1 MRLKLEELKKIVDQT
16 LVEERSVATLRE
28 EITRV
33 LGPSVDTNVKLDRLA
48 EGANYR
54 LDVLERT
61 GRYVDINFKPT
72 VLLKFVN
79 SKSIE
84 ARKLAA
90 RLLPENAASRFQT
103 DASAAVRNA
112 YAKRTSLKNALR
124 MLRENPRDDELR
136 LIVNQKRLNES
147 GLPDPVVVKEPFDM
161 YGQRLGDTVKQQ
173 HHKGSELSDLWYS
186 SMASKFIQ
194 DYGTNLE
201 GNWEEILAKR
211 YCSSIKATSHVEVD
225 EKKLYDEIMNQIIDH
240 EDLVKE
246 NYSLSESLDVSGFD
260 EVSEPEI
267 TEDEL
272 DEVEDLLETNY
283 SASEFVKRAK
293 KVFSI
298 MEMTAPISLRKY
310 RVSEGKR
317 DNHFSVPCKGR
328 LPRGKRMSS
337 MIEEALDKYVSCW
350 NEIQSTRG
358 EPIKID
364 WSPNPVLDGAI
375 TFKAELKL

>member
-33 LGPSVDTNVKLDRLA
+33 LGPSVATNVKLDQLA

-61 GRYVDINFKPT
+61 GRRVDASFNPT
-72 VLLKFVN
+72 VLLKFAN
-79 SKSIE
+79 SKSVE

-90 RLLPENAASRFQT
+90 RMLPENIACRFKN
-103 DASAAVRNA
+103 DVSAAVRNA

-124 MLRENPRDDELR
+124 MLKENPHDDELR
-136 LIVNQKRLNES
+136 YVVKQKRLNES

-161 YGQRLGDTVKQQ
+161 YGEKLGNTVKQQ

-186 SMASKFIQ
+186 TMASKFIQ

-211 YCSSIKATSHVEVD
+211 YCSSARATSLVEVD
-225 EKKLYDEIMNQIIDH
+225 EKKLYDEIMKQIRDR

-246 NYSLSESLDVSGFD
+246 NYSLSESLNLS
-260 EVSEPEI
+260 ELYETSEPEI

-283 SASEFVKRAK
+283 STSEFVRKAK

-298 MEMTAPISLRKY
+298 VEMTAPISLRKY

-350 NEIQSTRG
+350 NDIQSSRG
-358 EPIKID
+358 EPVKID
-364 WSPNPVLDGAI
+364 WAPNPVLDGTI